1 MHPKSSAIVI
11 GSGFGGLALA
21 IRLQSAGIATTIIE
35 ARDRPGGRAYVWK
48 QDGYTF
54 DAGPTVITDPACLED
69 LWALS
74 GGQMADDVELLP
86 VDPFYR
92 LIWNDGTV
100 FNYSNNEAQ
109 LNAEIARLDPTDVAG
124 YAKFVE
130 YAKGVYQEG
139 YVKLGAVPFTTLRQC

>member
-1 MHPKSSAIVI
+1 MTAVSTAIVI

-54 DAGPTVITDPACLED
+54 DAGPTVITDPACLEE

-74 GGQMADDVELLP
+74 GSRMADDVTLLP

-92 LIWNDGTV
+92 LIWNDGTR
-100 FNYSNNEAQ
+100 FDYSNNDAQ
-109 LNAEIARLDPTDVAG
+109 PDTPASSNIRRGSMRKAISSLARCHSSISP
-124 YAKFVE
+124 
-130 YAKGVYQEG
+130 
-139 YVKLGAVPFTTLRQC
+139 RC